1 MGNLFSGNDR
11 AAHPPPQLAPL
22 PPVPTIDDA
31 RLRTQNADAMAR
43 RRGRRASVLTGGG
56 VEEPTAKKTLIGS

>member
-1 MGNLFSGNDR
+1 MSGIFGGKPD
-11 AAHPPPQLAPL
+11 APPPLPPP
-22 PPVPTIDDA
+22 PPVPTIDEA
-31 RLRTQNADAMAR
+31 RLRAENADAMAR